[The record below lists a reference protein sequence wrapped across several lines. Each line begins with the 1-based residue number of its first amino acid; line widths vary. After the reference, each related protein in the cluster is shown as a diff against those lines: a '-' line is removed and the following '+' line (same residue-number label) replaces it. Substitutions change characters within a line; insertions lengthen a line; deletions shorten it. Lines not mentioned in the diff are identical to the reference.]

1 MTWTA
6 ASPSVTQIQMGAL
19 VSNPSFIP
27 PWAQFT
33 EGDLRLMGALP
44 QHGSPS
50 PNYLLPLLPPICS
63 PMQILRS
70 AICTAYKGP
79 SVWDLEGVGLLTSFS
94 Y

>member
-1 MTWTA
+1 
-6 ASPSVTQIQMGAL
+6 MGAL

-27 PWAQFT
+27 PWGQFT

-50 PNYLLPLLPPICS
+50 PSFLLLLLLLPICS
-63 PMQILRS
+63 SMQILGS
-70 AICTAYKGP
+70 EICKAYKGP
-79 SVWDLEGVGLLTSFS
+79 SVWDLEGVGLLASFS